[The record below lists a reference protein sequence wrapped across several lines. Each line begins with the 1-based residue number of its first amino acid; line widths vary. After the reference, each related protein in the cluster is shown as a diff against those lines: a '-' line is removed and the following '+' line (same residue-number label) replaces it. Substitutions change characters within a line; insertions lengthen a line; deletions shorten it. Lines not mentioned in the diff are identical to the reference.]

1 MAGRGAAGVLLLYS
15 NDRKCFLGLPEGLVL
30 FWTRAISQR
39 ASFKIRYPQGTI
51 FSLLS
56 QPGTAAGIGRLMIGL
71 LVHSVQYQAKQTLS
85 AGKDVFAQQAAMAG
99 GA

>member
-1 MAGRGAAGVLLLYS
+1 MAGSRSAWVLLLCS
-15 NDRKCFLGLPEGLVL
+15 NDRKCFLGLHEGLVL

-39 ASFKIRYPQGTI
+39 ASFKIRYSQGTT

-71 LVHSVQYQAKQTLS
+71 LIHSVQHQAKQTLS
-85 AGKDVFAQQAAMAG
+85 AGKDVFAQQVAMAG